1 LTRAAAPATVTV
13 RPVRDASLDPRT
25 RLMRAPR
32 PLHGLGL
39 AAAVSAACLL
49 GLLHLWLLGI
59 RLAAGDFAD
68 PAVALRWGAA
78 AALVATLA
86 ALRRR
91 GVPLL
96 WGRQALALWVLV
108 LLLHWNAA
116 GPRFEAGAPHASDA
130 AAPLVVLL
138 PSAGG
143 VGSLLLGALVL
154 ALAAHG
160 SATPGPR
167 RLPGLTSAWR
177 VRRLGPAG
185 LPTPLAPRPPPALA

>member
-1 LTRAAAPATVTV
+1 
-13 RPVRDASLDPRT
+13 VRDASLDPRT
-25 RLMRAPR
+25 RLKHLPRHIRA
-32 PLHGLGL
+32 LAL

-49 GLLHLWLLGI
+49 GLLHLWLLGV

-68 PAVALRWGAA
+68 PTV
-78 AALVATLA
+78 

-96 WGRQALALWVLV
+96 WGRQALAFWVLV

-116 GPRFEAGAPHASDA
+116 GPAAEAGAPHASGA
-130 AAPLVVLL
+130 AAPLAVLL
-138 PSAGG
+138 PSAGA
-143 VGSLLLGALVL
+143 VGALLLGAVVL
-154 ALAAHG
+154 ALAARG
-160 SATPGPR
+160 RATPGPR
-167 RLPGLTSAWR
+167 RVPGFTSAWR

>member
-1 LTRAAAPATVTV
+1 
-13 RPVRDASLDPRT
+13 VRDASLDPRT
-25 RLMRAPR
+25 RLKHLPRHIRA
-32 PLHGLGL
+32 LAL

-49 GLLHLWLLGI
+49 GLLHLWLLGV

-68 PAVALRWGAA
+68 PTVALRWAGASGLV
-78 AALVATLA
+78 AALV

-96 WGRQALALWVLV
+96 WGRQALAFWVLV

-116 GPRFEAGAPHASDA
+116 GPAAEAGAPHASGA
-130 AAPLVVLL
+130 AAPLAVLL
-138 PSAGG
+138 PSAGA
-143 VGSLLLGALVL
+143 VGALLLGAVVL
-154 ALAAHG
+154 ALAARG
-160 SATPGPR
+160 RATPGPR
-167 RLPGLTSAWR
+167 RVPGFTSAWR